1 MVGGGPTSIEFA
13 SELHDFLTVD
23 VSRWY
28 PEHIN
33 RTSVIVVEAGKHLLG
48 IFTIKKKLMKSNIT
62 QFFTQFYERIFLS
75 IGTFDDSLSGYV
87 EKLFAKRNVN
97 VLTGSAVAKVEGNTV
112 TLTSAKEIPFG
123 VCVWSTGNKA
133 LDFVQNLGLPL
144 SKDGRILV
152 NENLKV
158 EGMQNRFHEKFVYF
172 F

>member
-1 MVGGGPTSIEFA
+1 
-13 SELHDFLTVD
+13 
-23 VSRWY
+23 
-28 PEHIN
+28 
-33 RTSVIVVEAGKHLLG
+33 
-48 IFTIKKKLMKSNIT
+48 MKPNSNSN
-62 QFFTQFYERIFLS
+62 FYSL
-75 IGTFDDSLSGYV
+75 GTFDDSLSGYV